1 VACDSYH
8 MYKEDVQL
16 LKELG
21 VGLQEAPWVYLNAFS
36 IKLSVFASSIR
47 S

>member
-1 VACDSYH
+1 MTHKYPYKISDGSNGDVACDSYH

-21 VGLQEAPWVYLNAFS
+21 VGLQEAP
-36 IKLSVFASSIR
+36 
-47 S
+47 